1 MNTEQLNTSLT
12 TGASAQRFGRITLP
26 VREVDVYDQLDQG
39 IDIVTAAWE
48 SLANMANYD
57 DLSIHRVLAVLEA
70 GIQKLEPIRDSLL
83 SGGNANA
90 N

>member
-1 MNTEQLNTSLT
+1 MNTLAVNTALAS
-12 TGASAQRFGRITLP
+12 GASVQRFGHITLP
-26 VREVDVYDQLDQG
+26 AREVDVYNQLDQG

-83 SGGNANA
+83 SDGNADA